1 MTRKQIAVGFAVL
14 GLMSSAVG
22 FAGAAPAQYVS
33 MAPAAQYMMASP
45 DKEIALARSAAPPSI
60 SRDAEVLV
68 LRAHG
73 YETAVKG
80 KNGFVCLVERS
91 WDADFADP
99 VFWDPTIRGA
109 DCLNPEAAKTVLP
122 HYRERTEWALSGLSK
137 ADMVAKTKAEIA
149 ANNYSLPGA
158 GAVAFMLS
166 KQQHLAAQ
174 PDHWHPHLM
183 FFIANASDATWG
195 ANLAGSPVM
204 TGVSGSDPITTFL
217 VPVGKWSD
225 GTPDSGM
232 RMK

>member
-1 MTRKQIAVGFAVL
+1 MAVGIAVL
-14 GLMSSAVG
+14 GLMSSAAG
-22 FAGAAPAQYVS
+22 FAVAAPPLYVS
-33 MAPAAQYMMASP
+33 MAPAQQYMMASP

-68 LRAHG
+68 LGAHG

-91 WDADFADP
+91 WDADFNDP
-99 VFWDPTIRGA
+99 VFWNPTIRGA
-109 DCLNPEAAKTVLP
+109 DCLNPEAAKSVLP
-122 HYRERTEWALSGLSK
+122 HFREHADWALSGLSK
-137 ADMVAKTKAEIA
+137 ADMIAKTKAEIA
-149 ANNYSLPGA
+149 ANTYSLPGP

-166 KQQHLAAQ
+166 KQQRVADQ
-174 PDHWHPHLM
+174 NPHWHPHLM
-183 FFIANASDATWG
+183 FFVANASDAMWG

-225 GTPDSGM
+225 GTPDAGM
-232 RMK
+232 HMK